1 MGKDCQWKAVDH
13 RNLILPV
20 DEARKISAGLEDVP
34 LPVATEVVFPVIN
47 EENDSTSFVVC
58 YTRAKIEM
66 TPAKL
71 KFMACI
77 SSAAIIAST
86 NFHDYSLDDAELDN
100 KNSSDSRPFK
110 TSYGSGMALDEYSED
125 MDVEMGCWSA
135 HSSGERRAYH
145 DENGYGDG
153 NEEYFDVG
161 IPPAWDPVDD
171 YNFPVGDIPPAL
183 EIPDNL
189 RFDNFT
195 DLKHIADG
203 SNSNVYTGK
212 FRGQGVI
219 IKIITEKA
227 KTNKI
232 AVHEF
237 DVEHGMLARFN
248 HPNIV
253 KLIGAGRV
261 PRRFIVLEHLS
272 GGSLTDVLNGNE
284 QTGLAKKFFKK
295 NTFSWPMLLK
305 MAKDVADAFA
315 YLHCGVHPG
324 CSILHRDLKP
334 DNVGFTEDGS
344 VKLFDFGLCT
354 LVRRTESATDTYEM
368 TGNTGSLRYMA
379 AEVALRMPYNEKV
392 DVYSYGILLWQ
403 MAKDKVP
410 FKGMNRADFMN
421 QVVRKG
427 VRPKIDKS
435 WPKDFVDLLE
445 SCWHLDFTQRPS
457 FEMVSH
463 SLTRQLLQETPKQ
476 NRRASFQKKN
486 SQTQSTWF

>member
-1 MGKDCQWKAVDH
+1 MNH
-13 RNLILPV
+13 RHLILPI
-20 DEARKISAGLEDVP
+20 EESLRASAGLEDIA
-34 LPVATEVVFPVIN
+34 LPVATEVVFPVLN
-47 EENDSTSFVVC
+47 DENDTTSFIVC
-58 YTRAKIEM
+58 YTRANIEM
-66 TPAKL
+66 TPEKL
-71 KFMACI
+71 KFMGCI
-77 SSAAIIAST
+77 SSAAMIAST
-86 NFHDYSLDDAELDN
+86 NFHDYSIDDAELDN
-100 KNSSDSRPFK
+100 KNSNTSRPFK
-110 TSYGSGMALDEYSED
+110 TSYGSGLALDDYSED
-125 MDVEMGCWSA
+125 MSMEMGCWSA
-135 HSSGERRAYH
+135 HSSGEKRAYH
-145 DENGYGDG
+145 DDYRDHGDG
-153 NEEYFDVG
+153 EEEFFEVG
-161 IPPAWDPVDD
+161 VPPCWVPVDD
-171 YNFPVGDIPPAL
+171 YNFPVGEIPPAL

-212 FRGQGVI
+212 FRGHSVI

-253 KLIGAGRV
+253 KLIGAGRH

-284 QTGLAKKFFKK
+284 QRGLAKKFFKK

-305 MAKDVADAFA
+305 MAKDVADAFG
-315 YLHCGVHPG
+315 YLHSGVHPD
-324 CSILHRDLKP
+324 CSVIHRDLKP

-354 LVRRTESATDTYEM
+354 LVRRTHEPTDTYEM

-379 AEVALRMPYNEKV
+379 GEVALRQPYNEKV
-392 DVYSYGILLWQ
+392 DVYSYGILVWQ

-427 VRPKIDKS
+427 VRPKIDKT

-445 SCWHLDFTQRPS
+445 SCWHVDFTQRPS

-463 SLTRQLLQETPKQ
+463 SLTRQLLQENPKL
-476 NRRASFQKKN
+476 NRRASFKKSA